1 MAHWVFWVVGRY
13 FNMTWKQSL
22 TVLALCGLL
31 AACGASD
38 PEVAE
43 YIERPVE
50 QIYNEAFDELERGN
64 FINAALQFDEVERQ
78 HPYSIWA
85 RRAMVMAAYTY
96 YLQNK
101 YDEAILTGTR
111 FLALY
116 PGNKRAAYVY
126 YLIALCQYERISD
139 VKRDQLITELAQQ
152 ALIEVIRR
160 FPDTDYARDAVLKL
174 DLTSDHLAGKE
185 MDVGRYYLKRGHY
198 VAASVRFSNVIKNF
212 PRTSHVPEALHRLTE
227 VYLSLGVENE
237 AQNAAAVLG
246 YNFPNSRWYE
256 DSYAFLVERQLT
268 PKADPSSWISRAL
281 DKVF

>member
-1 MAHWVFWVVGRY
+1 M
-13 FNMTWKQSL
+13 
-22 TVLALCGLL
+22 LALCGVL

-78 HPYSIWA
+78 HPYSIWP

-152 ALIEVIRR
+152 ALI
-160 FPDTDYARDAVLKL
+160 
-174 DLTSDHLAGKE
+174 
-185 MDVGRYYLKRGHY
+185 
-198 VAASVRFSNVIKNF
+198 
-212 PRTSHVPEALHRLTE
+212 
-227 VYLSLGVENE
+227 LSL
-237 AQNAAAVLG
+237 
-246 YNFPNSRWYE
+246 
-256 DSYAFLVERQLT
+256 
-268 PKADPSSWISRAL
+268 IHI
-281 DKVF
+281 